1 MKLKVSVIILNYF
14 GENIIGE
21 TLDSLIKIDFPK
33 QNFEII
39 VTDNNS
45 TDNSRQIINDYVKK
59 YPNLIK
65 TIYLSKNLGF
75 AGGNNCAIRIAK
87 GEYIILLNNDC
98 IVDKNWLK
106 ELVKLAD
113 TDQKIFSI
121 SSKLLRYPN
130 ALNEIQNAGSM
141 VFQDGYGRDIGAI
154 ITLDHQQLYE
164 KDQKQ
169 FSGNRQVYS
178 SCGAAVLYR
187 KSILDKIGLLDEK
200 FFMYYEDTELSER
213 ANLAGYKNFY
223 CDNAFVYHH
232 HSASSKEWSP
242 FFIYHVEKGR
252 LMHLLFHFPLKIY
265 FKEYYKF
272 TFKSLFRFAYGLRH
286 PKEFKRGWSYLKVSF
301 SFINNFPSYFKH
313 RQSFSKI
320 YNPEKRLENYHKIL
334 SGYWYF
340 N

>member
-14 GENIIGE
+14 GEKILEE
-21 TLDSLIKIDFPK
+21 TLDSLLKVDYPK
-33 QNFEII
+33 ENFEII
-39 VTDNNS
+39 VSDNNS
-45 TDNSRQIINDYVKK
+45 TDNSRQIISDYAKK
-59 YPNLIK
+59 YPKLIR
-65 TIYLSKNLGF
+65 TLFLSKNLGF
-75 AGGNNCAIRIAK
+75 ARGNNPAIKIAK
-87 GEYIILLNNDC
+87 GEYVILLNNDC

-106 ELVKLAD
+106 ELIKLAD
-113 TDQKIFSI
+113 TDKRIFSI
-121 SSKLLRYPN
+121 SSKLLRYP
-130 ALNEIQNAGSM
+130 ATLNEIQNAGSM
-141 VFQDGYGRDIGAI
+141 IFQDGYGRDIGAI

-169 FSGNRQVYS
+169 YFGNREIYS

-187 KSILDKIGLLDEK
+187 KSILDTIGLLDEK

-213 ANLAGYKNFY
+213 ASLAGYKNYY
-223 CDNAFVYHH
+223 CDNAFVLHH
-232 HSASSKEWSP
+232 HSATSKEWSD

-265 FKEYYKF
+265 FKEYSKF
-272 TFKSLFRFAYGLRH
+272 FLRSFYHLARGLRH
-286 PKEFKRGWSYLKVSF
+286 LSYFKRSLTYIKVSL
-301 SFINNFPSYFKH
+301 SLIRNFPDYFKH

-320 YNPEKRLENYHKIL
+320 YNLENRQKNYQKIL